1 MPNNKKS
8 FGRQERV
15 AASIR
20 REAADIINN
29 EVKDPRVKFATV
41 TEVNVSPDLKNARIY
56 VSFLTDDEKVVT
68 EAMQALQK
76 AKGFV
81 RSQLAAHLK
90 MRYMPEIHFIFDAL
104 LSESMR
110 LDALIAKG
118 LAKD

>member
-56 VSFLTDDEKVVT
+56 VSFLTDDEQAVKD
-68 EAMQALQK
+68 AMAFTKSQRFCTLTISCTFKNALY
-76 AKGFV
+76 A
-81 RSQLAAHLK
+81 
-90 MRYMPEIHFIFDAL
+90 
-104 LSESMR
+104 
-110 LDALIAKG
+110 
-118 LAKD
+118 